1 MKNTKKT
8 VPANRKHEILA
19 LFLGNDYQQFEA
31 KEFINQ
37 ALFLAGL
44 IVFASLLS

>member
-1 MKNTKKT
+1 MKTPT
-8 VPANRKHEILA
+8 KHEILA
-19 LFLGNDYQQFEA
+19 LFLGNDYNQFEA